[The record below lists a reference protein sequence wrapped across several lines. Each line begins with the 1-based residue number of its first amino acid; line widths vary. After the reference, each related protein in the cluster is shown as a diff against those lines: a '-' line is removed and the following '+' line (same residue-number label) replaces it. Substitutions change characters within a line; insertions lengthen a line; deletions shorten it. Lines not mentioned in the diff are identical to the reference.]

1 MKDMSKLFFGTLIS
15 YAKNELRNID
25 HLLIRVDRN
34 FLLERSIDQVLEH
47 LRKTQ
52 EHLIEAKK
60 QYQDSIGPSRSLSAS
75 SSSSSLSNMSSSS
88 S

>member
-1 MKDMSKLFFGTLIS
+1 VKDMSKLFFGTLIS
-15 YAKNELRNID
+15 HAKNELRNID

-34 FLLERSIDQVLEH
+34 FLLERSIDQVIEH

-60 QYQDSIGPSRSLSAS
+60 QYQDSMGPSKS
-75 SSSSSLSNMSSSS
+75 STALSSSSLSNISSSS